1 MPESVI
7 LSTMAKDKKNTTMAS
22 PSSASSDP
30 RFSKFS
36 TDPKFRPVPKKQR
49 KVAIDERFKGMFQE
63 ERFVSRTRVDKRG
76 RRAKTKS
83 SDQEYRRYY
92 RMEEEDSGEEERP
105 AKKKKKSEKAESD
118 NEEEEETPVD
128 SGSEDED
135 ITPAKKTATDDKSPL
150 PKKKKLE
157 DPKIKR
163 RLKDMSVDYARGE
176 GDLDSDS
183 SSSGSSSEE
192 SSDEEEKEE
201 EEEEEAFDGWGEL
214 DKDAERSEESTRR
227 LAVCNMDWDRVGA
240 EDVFAALSSFC
251 PVQGRVE
258 RVRVFVS
265 EFGRKRLEEEDRWGE
280 TISYIFWVFSC
291 STLNNGCLLR

>member
-1 MPESVI
+1 MTESVI
-7 LSTMAKDKKNTTMAS
+7 LSTMAKDKKNTTMT
-22 PSSASSDP
+22 SSSSSDS

-76 RRAKTKS
+76 RRAKVKS

-92 RMEEEDSGEEERP
+92 RMEEEEEDDSEEEERP
-105 AKKKKKSEKAESD
+105 AKKKKKSDKAES
-118 NEEEEETPVD
+118 E
-128 SGSEDED
+128 SEDDDEVSSD
-135 ITPAKKTATDDKSPL
+135 PDSESEGKTPGKEEPDTQVKTPL

-265 EFGRKRLEEEDRWGE
+265 EFGRKRLEEEDRWGKRLV
-280 TISYIFWVFSC
+280 IFF
-291 STLNNGCLLR
+291 

>member
-1 MPESVI
+1 
-7 LSTMAKDKKNTTMAS
+7 MAKDKKNTTMAS
-22 PSSASSDP
+22 SSSSDS

-36 TDPKFRPVPKKQR
+36 TDPKFRPVPKRQR

-76 RRAKTKS
+76 RRAKVKS

-92 RMEEEDSGEEERP
+92 RMEEEEEDDSEEEERP
-105 AKKKKKSEKAESD
+105 AKKKKKKSEKAESD

-128 SGSEDED
+128 SDSEDEGK
-135 ITPAKKTATDDKSPL
+135 TPAKKTATDDKSPL
-150 PKKKKLE
+150 PKKKKLD

-192 SSDEEEKEE
+192 SSDEEKEDE

-214 DKDAERSEESTRR
+214 DKDAERAEESTRR

-291 STLNNGCLLR
+291 STLNSGCLLR